1 MTVTQGGGVYGEE
14 FRHLERKPDPADP
27 VRRIMVRR
35 PVSVPQAAT
44 LREVAHELADDAIG
58 AVVVDNPGGAVG
70 LVSERDVVGAVAAG
84 DDLDDHQVADLMS
97 TDLVTARPDDS
108 IRTVATLMDDAGV
121 RHILINDGATVIGIV
136 SVRDVL
142 PALLRGLR

>member
-1 MTVTQGGGVYGEE
+1 MARRGVG
-14 FRHLERKPDPADP
+14 
-27 VRRIMVRR
+27 
-35 PVSVPQAAT
+35 VPQAAT
-44 LREVAHELADDAIG
+44 LREVARELANDEIG
-58 AVVVDNPGGAVG
+58 AVVVENPGGTGG
-70 LVSERDVVGAVAAG
+70 LVSERDLVGAVAAG

-121 RHILINDGATVIGIV
+121 RHILIDDGATVIGIV